1 MKLGYI
7 DFINCYPFY
16 YHMFE
21 KKQLEGITIVPG
33 YPGTLNQMLSNSDL
47 DMSPISSATC
57 ADIHEDIMVLPQFCL
72 SSIGYVG
79 SVTLASNIPIEELD
93 KKRVGVT
100 NASHTSAVLLKSC

>member
-33 YPGTLNQMLSNSDL
+33 YPGTLNQMLADSDL

-79 SVTLASNIPIEELD
+79 SVTLASNIPIEEL
-93 KKRVGVT
+93 
-100 NASHTSAVLLKSC
+100 